1 MINIVVISRSA
12 KKDLKKIPVYI
23 AIKLQAWVNDIEV
36 QGLEEVRKVPGWH
49 DEPLHGKSKG
59 QRSIR
64 LSKSYRAIHVVKK
77 AQIEF
82 VSIEEVHKHGY

>member
-1 MINIVVISRSA
+1 MINNVEISRSA
-12 KKDLKKIPVYI
+12 KKDLKKVPSYI
-23 AIKLQAWVNDIEV
+23 VVKLQAWVNDLEI

-64 LSKSYRAIHVVKK
+64 LSKSYRAVYVIKK

-82 VSIEEVHKHGY
+82 VSIEEVHKHDY

>member
-49 DEPLHGKSKG
+49 NEPLHGKSKG
-59 QRSIR
+59 KRSVR
-64 LSKSYRAIHVVKK
+64 LSKSYRAIYVVKK